1 MWEFV
6 GRLQRNKVRGLVGR
20 VALVHSVDRP
30 ALVSALDVA
39 AARAAVVQP
48 VLLQVNVDGDASKAG
63 VAPDEVPAAL
73 AQLEAAAGLRCEGLM
88 TVPARDGDPRRTF
101 AALRALRDDALR
113 RHPDCRQLSM
123 GMSADLETAVAE
135 GATVVRVGRAVF
147 GPAAPARRQRPRPG
161 RPDRPGRP
169 GRPRVGPDPP
179 AHRTHRSDVMASV
192 WKRTMTFLG
201 LVEDYDDEYL
211 DAHDEP
217 ERRVPETVG
226 AGRAGPGRPDP
237 SNVRR
242 IAPARGA
249 GLPDMPPQGVPDSGT
264 VRPITSQKVHLT
276 EPMTFNDVEE
286 VGSHFRG
293 GTPVIMNLAGA
304 SESVAKR
311 MLDFASGLIYGLD
324 GRIERV
330 GDRVFLLSPLG
341 TEVSSEERRRLSERG
356 FFNQA

>member
-1 MWEFV
+1 
-6 GRLQRNKVRGLVGR
+6 
-20 VALVHSVDRP
+20 
-30 ALVSALDVA
+30 
-39 AARAAVVQP
+39 
-48 VLLQVNVDGDASKAG
+48 
-63 VAPDEVPAAL
+63 
-73 AQLEAAAGLRCEGLM
+73 
-88 TVPARDGDPRRTF
+88 
-101 AALRALRDDALR
+101 
-113 RHPDCRQLSM
+113 
-123 GMSADLETAVAE
+123 
-135 GATVVRVGRAVF
+135 
-147 GPAAPARRQRPRPG
+147 
-161 RPDRPGRP
+161 
-169 GRPRVGPDPP
+169 
-179 AHRTHRSDVMASV
+179 MASA

-211 DAHDEP
+211 DAP
-217 ERRVPETVG
+217 EAEQRRVAEPVG
-226 AGRAGPGRPDP
+226 GGRDP

-242 IAPARGA
+242 IAPARQA
-249 GLPDMPPQGVPDSGT
+249 TPSQGVPDSGT

-276 EPMTFNDVEE
+276 EPLTFNDVEE

-293 GTPVIMNLAGA
+293 GVPVIMNLAGA